1 MALLNPVACLACLGE
16 ADLGNVISLVC
27 FACCDRAY
35 FQRPNHLAQVRD
47 LGAVPWLVPVKTR

>member
-16 ADLGNVISLVC
+16 AD
-27 FACCDRAY
+27 